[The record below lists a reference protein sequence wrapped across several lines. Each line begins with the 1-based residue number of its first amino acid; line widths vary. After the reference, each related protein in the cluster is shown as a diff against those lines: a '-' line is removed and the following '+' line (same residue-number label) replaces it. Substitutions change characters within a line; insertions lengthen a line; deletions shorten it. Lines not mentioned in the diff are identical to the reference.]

1 MKKTVALALVI
12 PLLLVA
18 SPLGAKKFYDDDP
31 LEKEPTP
38 LHVENAKS
46 RKLNDYYDFFLN
58 TFAKPGE
65 RHAKEDRDGKAGLIP
80 AQAVNTLG
88 EVPDS
93 AWFTNRIGSRPMSIE
108 ELLKGPGNES
118 APSRKAKWKI
128 IGAKSEGVAPG
139 FVIRDTLTGKGYI
152 LKFNSLAYPEMAT
165 GSDVIGSAFFHA
177 LGYHVPENY
186 LVTFDKSQLVIGEDT
201 TIADAGGRRRPLSRR
216 DVTEI
221 LLKVS
226 RDAQGQIRGV
236 ASYLLKG
243 KLLREFRYHG
253 TRSDDPNDVVP
264 HEHRRDLRGLFVF
277 CAWLGHHDS
286 RAINPG
292 FPFWP
297 PGHQRSYIQPP
308 PLEPFLWF
316 FHPERLQRPRK
327 GPTLL
332 LRVRKSLEVPHFKQ
346 FPRHLSVPFPPSP
359 GLVPLRRR
367 TLSGWHRQTL
377 NPPHHASKQAPR
389 QMALG
394 QHQPVVTGMLHQPP
408 ARLHEPLLQ
417 ARQRPVVDPLR

>member
-1 MKKTVALALVI
+1 MGVTRAFQSTQGMEWISLEWLLDHHKTKEQERRRMVADLNLAPGDAILD
-12 PLLLVA
+12 
-18 SPLGAKKFYDDDP
+18 LGC
-31 LEKEPTP
+31 
-38 LHVENAKS
+38 
-46 RKLNDYYDFFLN
+46 
-58 TFAKPGE
+58 
-65 RHAKEDRDGKAGLIP
+65 
-80 AQAVNTLG
+80 
-88 EVPDS
+88 
-93 AWFTNRIGSRPMSIE
+93 
-108 ELLKGPGNES
+108 GPGLW
-118 APSRKAKWKI
+118 APLFAEKVKPNGRVV
-128 IGAKSEGVAPG
+128 GVD
-139 FVIRDTLTGKGYI
+139 V
-152 LKFNSLAYPEMAT
+152 SPE
-165 GSDVIGSAFFHA
+165 
-177 LGYHVPENY
+177 
-186 LVTFDKSQLVIGEDT
+186 
-201 TIADAGGRRRPLSRR
+201 
-216 DVTEI
+216 
-221 LLKVS
+221 
-226 RDAQGQIRGV
+226 
-236 ASYLLKG
+236 
-243 KLLREFRYHG
+243 
-253 TRSDDPNDVVP
+253 
-264 HEHRRDLRGLFVF
+264 
-277 CAWLGHHDS
+277 
-286 RAINPG
+286 PG

-346 FPRHLSVPFPPSP
+346 FPRHPSVPFPPSP

>member
-1 MKKTVALALVI
+1 MARQIKLVVSLAIAVM
-12 PLLLVA
+12 V
-18 SPLGAKKFYDDDP
+18 
-31 LEKEPTP
+31 TM
-38 LHVENAKS
+38 
-46 RKLNDYYDFFLN
+46 
-58 TFAKPGE
+58 
-65 RHAKEDRDGKAGLIP
+65 AGLSIATGTAA
-80 AQAVNTLG
+80 AQG
-88 EVPDS
+88 WQDEFDGVPDPDGS
-93 AWFTNRIGSRPMSIE
+93 GVLVLDENRWTIE
-108 ELLKGPGNES
+108 DKDRLGQPKFGTPGNIAGQHRGYYVRGNVELPQGTGTLRLRLFQEED
-118 APSRKAKWKI
+118 AV
-128 IGAKSEGVAPG
+128 EGVISSGALIFTKEKYGYGTYTWSMRMSSTADVPYGDGSPKSGSVSAG
-139 FVIRDTLTGKGYI
+139 FIYEI
-152 LKFNSLAYPEMAT
+152 NS
-165 GSDVIGSAFFHA
+165 
-177 LGYHVPENY
+177 
-186 LVTFDKSQLVIGEDT
+186 
-201 TIADAGGRRRPLSRR
+201 
-216 DVTEI
+216 VTEI
-221 LLKVS
+221 
-226 RDAQGQIRGV
+226 DF
-236 ASYLLKG
+236 
-243 KLLREFRYHG
+243 EFSGHVLQDNDP
-253 TRSDDPNDVVP
+253 SDD
-264 HEHRRDLRGLFVF
+264 ETLY
-277 CAWLGHHDS
+277 
-286 RAINPG
+286 PG

>member
-1 MKKTVALALVI
+1 MSRSHVVELHGCTPEPLMSYLKALGILRLVSEQVD
-12 PLLLVA
+12 PTTLGRWSQDRFVLESLLSREGLV
-18 SPLGAKKFYDDDP
+18 
-31 LEKEPTP
+31 
-38 LHVENAKS
+38 
-46 RKLNDYYDFFLN
+46 DFFLKDY
-58 TFAKPGE
+58 TPTP
-65 RHAKEDRDGKAGLIP
+65 I
-80 AQAVNTLG
+80 LG
-88 EVPDS
+88 P
-93 AWFTNRIGSRPMSIE
+93 W
-108 ELLKGPGNES
+108 
-118 APSRKAKWKI
+118 
-128 IGAKSEGVAPG
+128 
-139 FVIRDTLTGKGYI
+139 
-152 LKFNSLAYPEMAT
+152 
-165 GSDVIGSAFFHA
+165 
-177 LGYHVPENY
+177 
-186 LVTFDKSQLVIGEDT
+186 
-201 TIADAGGRRRPLSRR
+201 AGGSGFFGNDNR
-216 DVTEI
+216 
-221 LLKVS
+221 
-226 RDAQGQIRGV
+226 V
-236 ASYLLKG
+236 A
-243 KLLREFRYHG
+243 
-253 TRSDDPNDVVP
+253 V
-264 HEHRRDLRGLFVF
+264 
-277 CAWLGHHDS
+277 
-286 RAINPG
+286 RAINTSSSVRLAPYREAIESIQCILEDEGITEKPSKDAKSLLLRRYRREMPDAFISWMDAVMALGKDNEPG

-346 FPRHLSVPFPPSP
+346 FLRHLSVPFPPSP